1 MQLALW
7 LVALYPNRWRRRYEG
22 EMLALLEQHHIT
34 VWTLLD
40 LLFGMITARLDP
52 QYRSEASFMPARGP
66 RRAMWAFLTGAG
78 VFVLF
83 AQMAMLTID
92 DGMSRLFT
100 GAGLQYLHP
109 ALMTPGWPEPVM
121 NYLVGVYIWD
131 NEPPF
136 TTLVFAAV
144 TLLVVTLSLGWA
156 IRQRHAGFIL
166 LAAVCFSLP
175 LAALA
180 WLLRQPIAVEFQLYG
195 FTSTAGQLSTLGE
208 LEALMGVV
216 FLSIV
221 KGTGAISTHRYKL
234 LGLVLG
240 VDLYIAL
247 VGIYLI
253 HTLALFP
260 LAGAPADQQV
270 QLDIQVLGLVASL
283 LPFAAVGMVLLAVGG
298 SRVSEPV
305 WPVVLSAASAFTAV
319 MVIYVVFF
327 AVAALGGWSWGGW
340 DATPWF
346 PAPWLP
352 APFNHVEAVGVE
364 LLSATCLAVVALL
377 SMFSEV
383 RASVSAQPATTRD
396 GIL

>member
-7 LVALYPNRWRRRYEG
+7 LVALYPKRWRRRYEV
-22 EMLALLEQHHIT
+22 EMLALLEQHRIT
-34 VWTLLD
+34 AWTLLD
-40 LLFGMITARLDP
+40 LLSGMITARLDP
-52 QYRSEASFMPARGP
+52 QYRSESGFMPTHGP
-66 RRAMWAFLTGAG
+66 RRAMWAFLTAAG

-83 AQMAMLTID
+83 TEMAMRTID

-100 GAGLQYLHP
+100 GAPLQYLHP
-109 ALMTPGWPEPVM
+109 SLMTPGRPEPVM
-121 NYLVGVYIWD
+121 NYLVGVYIWY

-136 TTLVFAAV
+136 TTLVCAAV
-144 TLLVVTLSLGWA
+144 TSLVVILSLGWA
-156 IRQRHAGFIL
+156 IRQRHAGYLL
-166 LAAVCFSLP
+166 LAAICFSLP

-180 WLLRQPIAVEFQLYG
+180 WLLRQPTAVEFELYG
-195 FTSTAGQLSTLGE
+195 FTDTVGHLSTLGE
-208 LEALMGVV
+208 MEALMGAV

-221 KGTGAISTHRYKL
+221 KGARAISTHRYTL
-234 LGLVLG
+234 LGVVAG
-240 VDLYIAL
+240 VDMGIVL

-270 QLDIQVLGLVASL
+270 QLDIQVLGMVASL
-283 LPFAAVGMVLLAVGG
+283 LPFAAVGMVLLAAAG
-298 SRVSEPV
+298 SQISDPV
-305 WPVVLSAASAFTAV
+305 WLVVRSAASAFTAV
-319 MVIYVVFF
+319 MVIYLLFF
-327 AVAALGGWSWGGW
+327 AVGALGGWSWGGW

-383 RASVSAQPATTRD
+383 TASVSAQPAAP
-396 GIL
+396 